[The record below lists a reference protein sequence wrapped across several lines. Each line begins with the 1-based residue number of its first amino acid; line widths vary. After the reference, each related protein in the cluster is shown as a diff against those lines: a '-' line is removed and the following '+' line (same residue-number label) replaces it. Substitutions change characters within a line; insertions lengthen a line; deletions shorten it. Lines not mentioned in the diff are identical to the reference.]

1 MASFGDTLKREREL
15 REITL
20 REISDATKINVRY
33 LEALEQNRFDSLPG
47 GLFNKGFIRA
57 YSTYIGVDGEAMVN
71 CYLQEIAART
81 ERSGATTGAGDQGVH
96 RPAENPRRRAS
107 PRGEEGGGNGHP
119 LAITLAET
127 SPHASPRASH
137 PPSPVPPVSVE
148 PFPPHPALVTG
159 IEETSPGSGASR
171 VLSGILVLVGVAAAL
186 FIVLGLFLRH
196 PDSRGRL
203 PSPGP
208 PVHSASQEA
217 PGGAGGPATLVV
229 AGTGSIVPEPSA
241 ARGAAMAGHA
251 PSAPAEDH
259 PPAPAPASVAGS
271 SGNGIPLS
279 GEANSG
285 PGPMHLKVQ
294 ATGRTWVQLYC
305 DAREEINWV
314 MRAGDVESFQC
325 LSQIQVN
332 AADAGAVR
340 LTVDGVR
347 CAPLGDLGSRA
358 YGYTIR
364 ADDFRKICPAQ
375 GRGEDGRP

>member
-33 LEALEQNRFDSLPG
+33 LEALEENRFDSLPG

-71 CYLQEIAART
+71 CYLQEIAARS
-81 ERSGATTGAGDQGVH
+81 ERPGALTGAADQGVH
-96 RPAENPRRRAS
+96 RPAENPRRRAT

-119 LAITLAET
+119 LAITLAES
-127 SPHASPRASH
+127 SPHASARASH
-137 PPSPVPPVSVE
+137 TPSPPPPVAAEASA
-148 PFPPHPALVTG
+148 PRPSPVTG
-159 IEETSPGSGASR
+159 IEETTPGSGTSR

-186 FIVLGLFLRH
+186 FIVLGLLLKH
-196 PDSRGRL
+196 PESRARL
-203 PSPGP
+203 PSPAP
-208 PVHSASQEA
+208 PGHGAAQEA
-217 PGGAGGPATLVV
+217 PAAAGGPSTLVV
-229 AGTGSIVPEPSA
+229 AGTGSIVPEPPV
-241 ARGAAMAGHA
+241 ARGAATAGHA
-251 PSAPAEDH
+251 PEAPAGDN
-259 PPAPAPASVAGS
+259 PPAPGPASVADSPGS
-271 SGNGIPLS
+271 GIPLS
-279 GEANSG
+279 GDAPAG
-285 PGPMHLKVQ
+285 AGPMHLKVE

-340 LTVDGVR
+340 LTIDGAR
-347 CAPLGDLGSRA
+347 CSPLGDAGSRA

-375 GRGEDGRP
+375 GR